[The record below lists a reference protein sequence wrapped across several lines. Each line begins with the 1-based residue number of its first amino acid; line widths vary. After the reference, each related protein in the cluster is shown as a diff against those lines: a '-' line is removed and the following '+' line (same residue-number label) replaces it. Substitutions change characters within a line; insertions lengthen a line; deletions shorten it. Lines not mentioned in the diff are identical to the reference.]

1 MLAVIQPTEALTF
14 VGILLTTCS
23 VAAAAWAVS
32 RSAATKATLD
42 AVILGNE
49 ELRKLN
55 DDLRAE
61 LSAEKLLRVED
72 KAQARAEIAR
82 LEGQMQL
89 LTGHL
94 GEQIAA
100 AVVRALP
107 ARDATARTRTGD

>member
-1 MLAVIQPTEALTF
+1 MNHAQSALAVVGVALT
-14 VGILLTTCS
+14 LCS
-23 VAAAAWAVS
+23 VVAGGWAVS
-32 RSAATKATLD
+32 RAAAIKSTLD
-42 AVILGNE
+42 TVIVGNN
-49 ELRKLN
+49 ELRTLN
-55 DDLRAE
+55 DELRAE
-61 LSAEKLLRVED
+61 LAAEKALRVED

-107 ARDATARTRTGD
+107 QRDHLARTRKDDN